1 MKLAVIISVTEPET
15 AWNALRLGNF
25 AKKRG
30 DEVSVFFMGPGVDA
44 VETTNEKFKV
54 KAQAEEFLQQGGKLL
69 ACGTCLKVRERAASE
84 VCPLSSMK
92 DLYELIKDSDRVVT
106 F

>member
-1 MKLAVIISVTEPET
+1 MKLAIIISVTEPET

-25 AKKRG
+25 ARKQG
-30 DEVSVFFMGPGVDA
+30 DDVAVFFMGPGVDS
-44 VETTNEKFKV
+44 VETSNERFNV
-54 KAQAEEFLQQGGKLL
+54 KAQAGEFLQQGGKLL
-69 ACGTCLKVRERAASE
+69 ACGTCLKIRERAGSE

-92 DLYELIKDSDRVVT
+92 DLYELVRDSDRVVT

>member
-1 MKLAVIISVTEPET
+1 MKLAIIVSVTEPET

-25 AKKRG
+25 ARKQN
-30 DEVSVFFMGPGVDA
+30 DEVAVFFMGPGVDA
-44 VETTNEKFKV
+44 VETTNERFNV
-54 KAQAEEFLQQGGKLL
+54 KAQAEEFLRQGGKLL
-69 ACGTCLKVRERAASE
+69 ACGTCLKLRERDGSE

-92 DLYELIKDSDRVVT
+92 DLYELVRDSDRVVT